1 MRWHV
6 ISAVFSRNVK
16 LYFSGVLGYLVL
28 IAFVLCC
35 AVMAFSRQFFADN
48 LANLDQLSHG
58 FPLLLLFF
66 VPAISM
72 SVWAEEKRSGTDAI
86 LFTLP
91 ASDLE
96 ILLGKYFAVAAVYTI
111 ALLFSTT
118 QLIALRMIGNPD
130 WGVIFATYLGYW
142 MAGLALLSVGMFAS
156 SLTSNSTVAFVLGS
170 LFCAIPVLLFG
181 PYFRGYIN
189 LEMLG
194 IDWNIKDFSL
204 GLVPLANVLYF
215 VSIAILMLYLNLVVI
230 SRRHWSRGQQVF
242 KGLHYLVRVL
252 SIAVFLIAL
261 NFVISNVSSSL
272 FTRLDLTSEK
282 LYSLDDATRATLN
295 DARCNQQPITLQAF
309 ISRDVPR
316 KYVDTKKQFAGL
328 LRQYEYFGGNTV
340 EVRFVDVANNSTA
353 EEQAQQLGI
362 IPRHDRSEVGGRTIE
377 QDVYLGALVSSP
389 QGEVAIPFVDNQVS
403 IEYELTHA
411 IATSSD
417 KGRKITL
424 GIVDTDTFFAGPEF
438 EGRRI
443 PWAYETT
450 LRHLKKQYNI
460 KNIAADELP
469 NYVPSLSDPESESKP
484 KKLKTPPDVLLVA
497 DPSSLSQGSMSALV
511 QYMAAGNPTVLL
523 ADPMPFFWTSR
534 NPTDIGVLNSPSQP
548 RVAQFS
554 PYAQILASSTE
565 PKAEQGKLASV
576 TQLLGIDWDN
586 GTVAWNLFNP
596 HPSFKGSGMAGTTWP
611 EYYGRFDSAY
621 VFVREHA
628 GSQPFAQDSVIS
640 NGLKEVLFFYPGT
653 VSPRSGGKTT
663 FKPLITLEEES
674 GLTTWDRLVYTPATT
689 ARGFDPNTGRAITSE
704 QNARN
709 QITNEDLIVLKPS
722 SQTSLQLDKQ
732 QHILAAHIQG
742 RDESKL
748 NVVFICD
755 LDFLSDLFYE
765 QQAEIGQQLDNSAL
779 LENAIDI
786 LAGHENFVTLRNRR
800 PTPRTLIQ
808 VEKRIE
814 QFRSER
820 TKKQAEVES
829 DIREQLSAA
838 QKDLE
843 KAAEKIEQDQSLSF
857 FEKLQQ
863 TSREASQAQR
873 RFDIKKERLDEE
885 LELEI
890 KRLET
895 QEQKNVNR
903 LENIIGLVSIG
914 LAIFPALLL
923 GSIVLIV
930 KTVNEHSQVRPSRR
944 AE

>member
-96 ILLGKYFAVAAVYTI
+96 ILLGKYFALVAVYTI
-111 ALLFSTT
+111 ALVFSTT
-118 QLIALRMIGNPD
+118 QLIALKMIGNPD
-130 WGVIFATYLGYW
+130 WGVIIATYFGYW

-181 PYFRGYIN
+181 PYFQGYIN

-194 IDWNIKDFSL
+194 IDWNMKDFTL

-215 VSIAILMLYLNLVVI
+215 LSIAILMLYLNLVVI
-230 SRRHWSRGQQVF
+230 SRRHWSRGQQVL
-242 KGLHYLVRVL
+242 KGFHFVVRVM

-261 NFVISNVSSSL
+261 NYVISNVSSSL

-295 DARCNQQPITLQAF
+295 KARSNQQPITLQAF

-316 KYVDTKKQFAGL
+316 KYVDTRKQFAGL
-328 LRQYEYFGGNTV
+328 LRQYEYYGGQTV
-340 EVRFVDVANNSTA
+340 EVRFVEVANNSTA
-353 EEQAQQLGI
+353 EEQAQQLGV
-362 IPRHDRSEVGGRTIE
+362 IPRNDRSDVGGRTIE

-389 QGEVAIPFVDNQVS
+389 QGEVAIPFVDDQVS

-417 KGRKITL
+417 KDRKITL

-450 LRHLKKQYNI
+450 LSHLKKQYNL

-469 NYVPSLSDPESESKP
+469 DYVPTPVDPAAENQPE
-484 KKLKTPPDVLLVA
+484 KLKTPPDVLLVA
-497 DPSSLSQGSMSALV
+497 DPSSLSQPSLAALV
-511 QYMAAGNPTVLL
+511 QYMAAGHPTLLL

-534 NPTDIGVLNSPSQP
+534 SPTDIGVLNSPSQP

-554 PYAQILASSTE
+554 PYAQILASSPD
-565 PKAEQGKLASV
+565 PKADQGKLNQV
-576 TQLLGIDWDN
+576 TELLGIEWDN

-596 HPSFKGSGMAGTTWP
+596 HPSFKGSGMTGTTWP
-611 EYYGRFDSAY
+611 EYYGRFDSAF
-621 VFVREHA
+621 VFVRKHA
-628 GSQPFAQDSVIS
+628 DHQPFAENSVIS
-640 NGLKEVLFFYPGT
+640 NGLNEVLFFYPGAI
-653 VSPRSGGKTT
+653 VPGSDAKTEFT
-663 FKPLITLEEES
+663 PLITLEEES
-674 GLTTWDRLVYTPATT
+674 GLTTWDRLVYTPSTSVS
-689 ARGFDPNTGRAITSE
+689 GFDPNTGRATTTE

-709 QITNEDLIVLKPS
+709 QITAEDLIVLKPS
-722 SQTSLQLDKQ
+722 SQTSLELDKQ
-732 QHILAAHIQG
+732 QHVLAAHIQG
-742 RDESKL
+742 RDENKI

-755 LDFLSDLFYE
+755 LDFVSDLFYE

-786 LAGHENFVTLRNRR
+786 LAGHEEFVSLRNRR
-800 PTPRTLIQ
+800 PTPRTLTQ

-814 QFRSER
+814 EFRTER
-820 TKKQAEVES
+820 TKKQEEIES
-829 DIREQLSAA
+829 NIREQLAEARS
-838 QKDLE
+838 DLE
-843 KAAEKIEQDQSLSF
+843 KAAEKIEKDQSLSF

-863 TSREASQAQR
+863 TSQEASQAQR
-873 RFDIKKERLDEE
+873 RFDIKKERLDKK
-885 LELEI
+885 LEMEI

-895 QEQKNVNR
+895 QEQQNVNR

-930 KTVNEHSQVRPSRR
+930 KTVKEHSQVRPSRS